1 MISAT
6 FVEAC
11 IAHAYK
17 CVHQPAAS
25 ARPPGADRDHPATLG
40 HVRSYPSSDS
50 SGSPPPPH
58 FVSDT
63 EAEFYYAGLSPS
75 PPKLVYRTGLLKT
88 PWSEPTGFE
97 AYRRLKR
104 ARGVF
109 GHRLND
115 VWEDVGPQIRDLLTL
130 HHIQWTS
137 IDVARF
143 ITDGEGSK
151 KITGPVVIWIGVCPD
166 SLQGEQAFSLG
177 NQITELLESFGIDDV
192 DTEFRESIYRRLGGP
207 PLLCPVSSLHHTV
220 DVRGPLT
227 PALGLSISAS
237 NRQDAQGTMGLYF
250 AEGGTSSKVL
260 GLTCNHVLSGAD
272 TTSDTSILT
281 NASDAPRKHVQLLGT
296 EAFNAILSN
305 IKICVGHR
313 AIMLE
318 MQQDQIQDLEE
329 KLAGGADGD
338 DDNVAAV
345 EKKLRQTRA
354 LLETTDK
361 AIEALE
367 NFYAEVQK
375 DWSLPEQRII
385 GHVRS
390 TPGCVTSDVG
400 PNGFTEDWAAVELD
414 GGKFKKAFKG
424 NVIDLGAFRF
434 ICDSPYSRP
443 PYCSTVT
450 LRYNDPSSRFLPEDV
465 PTTQRPEADGFQVPL
480 RSSPSAPRDPQR
492 GDHPPPH
499 HARPWY

>member
-1 MISAT
+1 MISTA

-40 HVRSYPSSDS
+40 HVGSYPSSDS

-58 FVSDT
+58 FVSVA
-63 EAEFYYAGLSPS
+63 EAQLYYAGLSPS

-88 PWSEPTGFE
+88 PWTKPTGFE

-130 HHIQWTS
+130 YHVQWTS

-177 NQITELLESFGIDDV
+177 NQITELLESFGVDDV
-192 DTEFRESIYRRLGGP
+192 DTEFRESIYRQLGGP
-207 PLLCPVSSLHHTV
+207 PLLCPVFSLHHTV

-237 NRQDAQGTMGLYF
+237 DMQDAQGTVGLYF

-260 GLTCNHVLSGAD
+260 GLTCNHVLFGAD

-296 EAFNAILSN
+296 EAFNALLSN
-305 IKICVGHR
+305 IKICIGHR

-318 MQQDQIQDLEE
+318 MQQDQIQHLEE
-329 KLAGGADGD
+329 RLAGGADGA

-345 EKKLRQTRA
+345 EERLRQTRA

-375 DWSLPEQRII
+375 DWSLPKQRII
-385 GHVRS
+385 GHVRP
-390 TPGCVTSDVG
+390 TPSRVTSDIG
-400 PNGFTEDWAAVELD
+400 PKGFTEDWAAVELD

-434 ICDSPYSRP
+434 I
-443 PYCSTVT
+443 
-450 LRYNDPSSRFLPEDV
+450 YN
-465 PTTQRPEADGFQVPL
+465 
-480 RSSPSAPRDPQR
+480 
-492 GDHPPPH
+492 
-499 HARPWY
+499 